1 MRSSRWQ
8 RGYLRIW
15 ATGHGSRRRGRAEPK
30 ARDENS
36 SPGAAIPAELEHQP
50 SRPDWNGYPAAPE
63 NSAVAP
69 TVSVVIPAKNEA
81 RNLPTTLRSLP
92 DWVDEVVLVDG
103 NSMDGTIAVAR
114 QCRPDIKVVIQPKT
128 GKGDAMLAGFK
139 ACTGDI
145 IVMMDGDGSTVG
157 GEIPRF
163 VAALLDG
170 ADYAKGS
177 RFISGG
183 GSDDIT
189 PARRL
194 GNSVLSGLVNLAF
207 GTRYTD
213 LCYGYNALWS
223 EHLPAL
229 NLDCNGF
236 EIETVMNIRAAKAAL
251 QVHEVPSYERRR
263 MHGESNLHV
272 FADGWRILK
281 AITAEA
287 IGPTRRVGR
296 PGTAPAPAASSGRGL
311 PGRPVPAE
319 PSRPTVPGLISVVIC
334 AHTAQ
339 RWSETCAAV
348 ESVRTQS
355 FQSKEVIVVV
365 DHQADLQAALA
376 AALPDATVVGNREE
390 RGLSGARNTGVS
402 IARGDVVAFLDDDA
416 TADPDWLK
424 FLADSY
430 ADPAVIGVGGH
441 ILPNWE
447 QSRPSWFP
455 AEFDWVVGCTYRG
468 MPESHLPVRNL
479 LGANASFRREAFE
492 LAGRFRNGIGRSAG
506 KRPLGCEETEFCI
519 RLSQRSP
526 RSVLIFDNRA
536 VVRHLVPADR
546 CRFSYYRARC
556 YAEGLSKA
564 LVTASVGVHDGLAAE
579 RRYTTSTLPSGI
591 AQAVGDVRR
600 GDWSGLG
607 RAGAIVAGFAAAAA
621 GYVVGAVSRR
631 ALPPGTRHG
640 A

>member
-1 MRSSRWQ
+1 
-8 RGYLRIW
+8 
-15 ATGHGSRRRGRAEPK
+15 
-30 ARDENS
+30 
-36 SPGAAIPAELEHQP
+36 
-50 SRPDWNGYPAAPE
+50 
-63 NSAVAP
+63 
-69 TVSVVIPAKNEA
+69 VVIPAKNEA
-81 RNLPTTLRSLP
+81 QNLPAALSSLP

-103 NSMDGTIAVAR
+103 NSVDDTIAVACQR
-114 QCRPDIKVVIQPKT
+114 RPDIKVVIQPKT
-128 GKGDAMLAGFK
+128 GKGDAVLAGFR

-163 VAALLDG
+163 VAALLGG

-177 RFISGG
+177 RFINGG

-194 GNSVLSGLVNLAF
+194 GNWILSGLVNLAF

-223 EHLPAL
+223 KHLPAL

-251 QVHEVPSYERRR
+251 RVQEVPSYERRR
-263 MHGESNLHV
+263 VHGESNLRI
-272 FADGWRILK
+272 FADGRRILK

-287 IGPTRRVGR
+287 IGPSRRVGK
-296 PGTAPAPAASSGRGL
+296 PGTSPAPAA
-311 PGRPVPAE
+311 RPFRPA
-319 PSRPTVPGLISVVIC
+319 VPGLISVVIC
-334 AHTAQ
+334 AHTPQ

-348 ESVRTQS
+348 ESVRAQS
-355 FQSKEVIVVV
+355 FQNKETIVVV
-365 DHQADLQAALA
+365 DHHEDLRAALA
-376 AALPDATVVGNREE
+376 AALPDVTVVGNREE

-402 IARGDVVAFLDDDA
+402 IARGEVVAFLDDDA
-416 TADPDWLK
+416 VADPDWLK

-441 ILPNWE
+441 ILPNWQ

-479 LGANASFRREAFE
+479 LGANASFRREAFG
-492 LAGRFRNGIGRSAG
+492 LVGGFRNDIGRSAA
-506 KRPLGCEETEFCI
+506 KRPLGGEETEFCI

-526 RSVLIFDNRA
+526 GSVLISDNRA

-546 CRFSYYRARC
+546 CRFSYFRARC

-564 LVTASVGVHDGLAAE
+564 LVTASVGVSDGLAAE
-579 RRYTTSTLPSGI
+579 RRYTTRTLPSGI
-591 AQAVGDVRR
+591 ARAVGDLLR

-607 RAGAIVAGFAAAAA
+607 RAGAIVVGFAAVTA
-621 GYVVGAVSRR
+621 GYVVGTVSRR
-631 ALPPGTRHG
+631 VLSAGIRHG